1 MTFSDFRKK
10 YPHLTKQ
17 EAKAIAGCSMELINR
32 WWMTGATRSEP
43 SPVYMERFIVADWL
57 WSAAAHEPESIQRL
71 RAIKAAM
78 DDRSTK

>member
-1 MTFSDFRKK
+1 MNFAEFRAK

-57 WSAAAHEPESIQRL
+57 WSATDHEPESIRNL

-78 DDRSTK
+78 DERSAK